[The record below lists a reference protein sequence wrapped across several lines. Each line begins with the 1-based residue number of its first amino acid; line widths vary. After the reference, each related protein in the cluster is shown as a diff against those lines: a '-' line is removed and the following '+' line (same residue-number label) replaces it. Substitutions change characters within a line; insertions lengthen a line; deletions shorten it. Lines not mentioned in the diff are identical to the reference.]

1 METSILLPQQF
12 SLSPSSPVHHLSLLA
27 ALPLEKG
34 DVFHPWQ
41 GGIKTELLPPFPL
54 LNQFDLKHRF
64 GVHDEIKQ
72 DNGRLVRHCNWIRF
86 LKISL
91 VMGPDVN
98 ILGKKTESG
107 EPVFE
112 MIQSLDPGSEL
123 VAHLVHV
130 TPDMFLPAIQ
140 LLRQTILKRYI
151 ETMMMESGPLD
162 LTGSILSSKGS
173 DTNSPQH
180 SPISEHIQES
190 EPEMADHDIK
200 LTPVP
205 RKPKAML
212 PCDTCGKE
220 FDRPS
225 LLKRHIR
232 THTGERPHVCDICN
246 KGFSTSSSLNTHRRI
261 HTGEKPHVCKV
272 CGKCFT
278 ASSNLYYHRM
288 THVKEKPHPCEEC
301 PRSFSTPGDLR
312 NHMKIHSIGSV
323 TTEDVHQKPGGLFH
337 DLQHKPEHFEMG
349 KFDISKLSFIS
360 NLKKFMT

>member
-1 METSILLPQQF
+1 MMPLVTDHVRYQSQWCHGQYCSVTRSMETSILLPPQF
-12 SLSPSSPVHHLSLLA
+12 TLSPSSPIHHLSLLA
-27 ALPLEKG
+27 AQPLEKG

-98 ILGKKTESG
+98 LLGKRNEAG
-107 EPVFE
+107 EPTFE
-112 MIQSLDPGSEL
+112 IIQSLEPGTEL
-123 VAHLVHV
+123 VAHLLHV

-151 ETMMMESGPLD
+151 ETMMMDSGPLD
-162 LTGSILSSKGS
+162 LTGSIISSRGS

-180 SPISEHIQES
+180 SPISENIQES
-190 EPEMADHDIK
+190 EPEMTDHEIK

-261 HTGEKPHVCKV
+261 HTGEKPHKCEI
-272 CGKCFT
+272 CGKTFT
-278 ASSNLYYHRM
+278 ASSNLYYHKM
-288 THVKEKPHPCEEC
+288 THV
-301 PRSFSTPGDLR
+301 RVSF
-312 NHMKIHSIGSV
+312 KI
-323 TTEDVHQKPGGLFH
+323 
-337 DLQHKPEHFEMG
+337 
-349 KFDISKLSFIS
+349 FI
-360 NLKKFMT
+360 